1 MKRRNPKNS
10 SVIWDAA
17 INIDNQCIDSGHH
30 LLRTMIRLELNFDL
44 DKVYKLYLD
53 RRLKYSSASVRTLL
67 LLLTSSKKLD
77 PEYRLSILRWLVP
90 HDEHVIESISGTK
103 WFWSLDH
110 DTLSKCFVA
119 LMVPPKSMHHVIQE
133 LKEIETKPT
142 SSSSKI
148 NTITFENRLLESVHL
163 VLPIKITEKKQDQVR
178 TTCQKITLCS
188 ILKEEIKDVLIQLSG
203 AIMEKLKNSST
214 QQQQQQQP
222 LYMIQ
227 MALNYCH
234 LLDLIYVKMQSI
246 ALRFE
251 EENRFEN
258 VIANLA
264 CQALNSLDQVLTVK
278 SLHMEKLKVLLQSWN
293 MFQTKK
299 IQNECNAIFLK
310 YLKLLVQGS
319 NKDALFGDCQVND
332 AFGEDKEAK
341 QLAMETVQNL
351 SRVVGK
357 GVSSSNDHQI
367 VEFTE
372 CLKSFLDEIQPPI
385 KVLHIITSGLEGL
398 FSVAS
403 ADGGQ
408 PKFDQPILYRIFS
421 LLQSLVK
428 VLFFNYQPDDFEKLM
443 SWVALCIENIDTL
456 AEKAP
461 LMKKNALT
469 FVHGFLSVQST
480 RRLFSP
486 KVQISLVFCIA
497 KLAEKDLHGTWAN
510 FTLKVY
516 QMASHEE
523 DYDVVETEKIPS
535 YLLLSKF
542 TRNPCQ
548 LVRDEA
554 IKQFHRIV
562 PQLPDIEF
570 KRLLSHLTDT
580 MHEWRYV
587 PSQEE
592 LIEAHD
598 QTTNILAS
606 KLNVFLPLLVSLS
619 TY

>member
-1 MKRRNPKNS
+1 MQRRNLNS

-30 LLRTMIRLELNFDL
+30 LLRTMIRLELNSDL

-53 RRLKYSSASVRTLL
+53 RRLRYSSASVRTLL
-67 LLLTSSKKLD
+67 LLLTSSKKMD

-90 HDEHVIESISGTK
+90 HDEHWIENVSGTK
-103 WFWSLDH
+103 WFWSLDQ

-133 LKEIETKPT
+133 LKEIEAQSSC
-142 SSSSKI
+142 SSSSSSMVDIK
-148 NTITFENRLLESVHL
+148 TFEDRLLESVHL
-163 VLPIKITEKKQDQVR
+163 VLPVKIPEKKLEVR
-178 TTCQKITLCS
+178 TPCQKITFCP

-203 AIMEKLKNSST
+203 AIMEKLKNTST
-214 QQQQQQQP
+214 QQQQQT

-246 ALRFE
+246 ALRYE

-264 CQALNSLDQVLTVK
+264 CQALNSLDQVLTEK
-278 SLHMEKLKVLLQSWN
+278 ALHMEKLKVLIQSWN

-310 YLKLLVQGS
+310 YLKLLMQGS
-319 NKDALFGDCQVND
+319 NKEALFGDCQVND
-332 AFGEDKEAK
+332 DFGEDKEAK

-351 SRVVGK
+351 SRIVGK
-357 GVSSSNDHQI
+357 GVSCSNDHQI

-372 CLKSFLDEIQPPI
+372 SLKSFLDEIHPPS

-398 FSVAS
+398 FS
-403 ADGGQ
+403 DGQ
-408 PKFDQPILYRIFS
+408 PKFDQLILYRIFS

-428 VLFFNYQPDDFEKLM
+428 VLFLNYQPDDFENLM
-443 SWVALCIENIDTL
+443 SWVALCIGNIDTSG
-456 AEKAP
+456 EKAP
-461 LMKKNALT
+461 LMKKNAMT

-480 RRLFSP
+480 KRLFSP
-486 KVQISLVFCIA
+486 KVEISLVVCIA

-523 DYDVVETEKIPS
+523 DHDVVETEKIPS

-548 LVRDEA
+548 MVRDEA
-554 IKQFHRIV
+554 IQQFHRIV
-562 PQLPDIEF
+562 PQLPDAEF
-570 KRLLSHLTDT
+570 KRLLTHLTDI
-580 MHEWRYV
+580 MHAWRYV

-592 LIEAHD
+592 LVEARD
-598 QTTNILAS
+598 QSANILAS
-606 KLNVFLPLLVSLS
+606 KLNIFLPLLVSLS
-619 TY
+619 SY